1 MHVLRIASLH
11 VLLVVRSRI
20 MHAVRTL
27 HTYLTA
33 RVLAEHGAALDRAIA
48 SARGPVV
55 VAGSLYLVGDA
66 RRRLV
71 DDPPLHDPED
81 DGE

>member
-1 MHVLRIASLH
+1 MPALEPCIDALAARWRALGRSAGITD
-11 VLLVVRSRI
+11 VV
-20 MHAVRTL
+20 AVPDP
-27 HTYLTA
+27 
-33 RVLAEHGAALDRAIA
+33 GAALDRAIA